1 MARARGLEPPALPRR
16 PHPLGC
22 GENPSLCLRLRE
34 TPRPKSR
41 LVPGGWTTSS
51 WLAAS
56 PKVGVGT
63 ALVAVPAGLVPS
75 TCKTSFICLVASLC
89 LLCCTRAFLEVR
101 LRGLLS
107 LVVAGFSVIRRLVG
121 SLGSGALEL
130 QQLWCM
136 VSVVPRRVEPSTS
149 LALAGGF
156 LTFSHQGS
164 LKRTVFLFF

>member
-75 TCKTSFICLVASLC
+75 SCKTSFISLVASLC
-89 LLCCTRAFLEVR
+89 LLCCTQAFLEVR
-101 LRGLLS
+101 LRGVLS